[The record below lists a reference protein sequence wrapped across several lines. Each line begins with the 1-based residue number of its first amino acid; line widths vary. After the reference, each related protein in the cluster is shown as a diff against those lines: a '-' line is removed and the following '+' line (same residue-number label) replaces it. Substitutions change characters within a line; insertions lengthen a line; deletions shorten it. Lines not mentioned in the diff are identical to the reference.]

1 MESDRLCVGLW
12 PSGPWCR
19 PLPGPPA
26 LPSACS
32 LVPRGC
38 LELQG
43 PPLCQREASTGLGS
57 CCRPASVPPQ
67 LLDPDILG
75 TRWARALL
83 CAQHLGVHQT
93 RWGDNGTGPAGPCAP
108 RLVTPHP
115 PPAQRRLSPPVA
127 RFRLRGDA
135 HRAHRD
141 PVLRGVACGF
151 ICKVL
156 IPSLGLPFPS
166 VSHAW
171 GSLPPLLALRVTS
184 SRGAPPFPEPL
195 VASLSGAVRPR
206 ALGCLPQPLGNVT
219 GTQPQA
225 WPSPVPAP
233 GLAVCSAG
241 TSSPWG
247 PPSSATERPSVG
259 CSPCLGPE
267 PLPCTSW
274 AGGPW
279 AKCWP
284 L

>member
-1 MESDRLCVGLW
+1 MRRAVAQWPVVPAAARPPRPAPRLLAGATWVPGAAGASAVSERGRHRAGQLLQAGLR
-12 PSGPWCR
+12 PSPA
-19 PLPGPPA
+19 PGPRHPWDTVGKGTSLCPA
-26 LPSACS
+26 
-32 LVPRGC
+32 PRR
-38 LELQG
+38 
-43 PPLCQREASTGLGS
+43 PPGS
-57 CCRPASVPPQ
+57 P
-67 LLDPDILG
+67 
-75 TRWARALL
+75 
-83 CAQHLGVHQT
+83 QT

-141 PVLRGVACGF
+141 PVPRGGARSF

-171 GSLPPLLALRVTS
+171 GSLTPLLALRVTS

-247 PPSSATERPSVG
+247 PPSSATERPGVG

-267 PLPCTSW
+267 PLPCTS
-274 AGGPW
+274 
-279 AKCWP
+279 
-284 L
+284 